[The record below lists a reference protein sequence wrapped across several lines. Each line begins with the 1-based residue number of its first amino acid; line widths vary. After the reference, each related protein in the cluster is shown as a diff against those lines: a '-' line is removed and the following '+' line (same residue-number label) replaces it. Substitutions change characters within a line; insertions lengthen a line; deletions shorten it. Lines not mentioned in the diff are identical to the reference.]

1 MVEALK
7 MDDLK
12 PLDEAEGVLQ
22 PLRRAR
28 SSLHALIHQPISSPM
43 QPSLTGFASA
53 AATGGL
59 RGSFMHATSSTAAF
73 SSLPCSWITRR
84 AFAPRRSVCA
94 NWAAYG
100 AHASS
105 FWLGLSPLTMV
116 R

>member
-12 PLDEAEGVLQ
+12 PLNEAEGVLQ

-28 SSLHALIHQPISSPM
+28 SSLRALIHQPISSPM
-43 QPSLTGFASA
+43 QLSLTGFASA
-53 AATGGL
+53 AGAGGL
-59 RGSFMHATSSTAAF
+59 RGSFMHATSSPAAF
-73 SSLPCSWITRR
+73 SSLTYSWITRR
-84 AFAPRRSVCA
+84 AFVPRRSACA
-94 NWAAYG
+94 NWAAWR